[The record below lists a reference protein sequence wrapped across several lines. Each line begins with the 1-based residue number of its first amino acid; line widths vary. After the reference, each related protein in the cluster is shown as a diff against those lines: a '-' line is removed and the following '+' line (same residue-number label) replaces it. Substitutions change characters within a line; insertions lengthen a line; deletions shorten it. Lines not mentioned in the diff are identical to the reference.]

1 MSLLK
6 PSLTIRARVLILVII
21 AMTPI
26 VLERVSGLQVGRAD
40 RIRLTE
46 TTMRDLAKHGAD
58 VYGQMLT
65 LARTVMGAAALAQ
78 PEGDV
83 DPQRCGRL
91 MRDLAPFSRRPS
103 PTGNSP

>member
-1 MSLLK
+1 MSLLR
-6 PSLTIRARVLILVII
+6 PTLTIRARILILVII
-21 AMTPI
+21 AMAPI

-40 RIRLTE
+40 RIRMTE
-46 TTMRDLAKHGAD
+46 TTTRDLAKHGAE

-83 DPQRCGRL
+83 DPQSA
-91 MRDLAPFSRRPS
+91 DA
-103 PTGNSP
+103 